1 MFSGC
6 GTKGNAA
13 IALILYYSVIG
24 PSMCTY
30 KNDLLSTALE
40 LEAIHSV

>member
-1 MFSGC
+1 MFSGR
-6 GTKGNAA
+6 GTVGNAA
-13 IALILYYSVIG
+13 ITIILCYSVIG

-30 KNDLLSTALE
+30 ENDLLSTALE